1 MYLKQNNIVAPNK
14 PPRPKKL
21 DDDKFIGAFVQD
33 PQKGRHE
40 WVFDLDITSMYPSII
55 MSLNI
60 SPEMKIG
67 KINGWSAKEYI
78 KGTKKTYSV
87 TMGGKDVG
95 EMNERELSEFFDKTN
110 CTIASN
116 GVMYKND
123 KKGLI
128 PTLLSDGSIQEKN
141 TDNLLKIYADEDNQ
155 EKYDF
160 FNRRQHIQKIVLN
173 SLYGVLGLPVF
184 RFYDLD
190 NVSTT
195 VTGQELIKYSK
206 TITNHFYNKE
216 LGTNE
221 DYCIYIDTDS
231 VFYSVFP

>member
-1 MYLKQNNIVAPNK
+1 MGEHEVGQKKVEYSGTLNELFENDIQKFVEYNIQDVRLIKKIDDKCDFINMKAVVYVMLVMYHMKIFICHHDILRVLILVYLKQNNIVAPNK

-21 DDDKFIGAFVQD
+21 DDDKFIGGFVQD

-110 CTIASN
+110 CTI
-116 GVMYKND
+116 
-123 KKGLI
+123 
-128 PTLLSDGSIQEKN
+128 
-141 TDNLLKIYADEDNQ
+141 
-155 EKYDF
+155 
-160 FNRRQHIQKIVLN
+160 
-173 SLYGVLGLPVF
+173 
-184 RFYDLD
+184 
-190 NVSTT
+190 
-195 VTGQELIKYSK
+195 
-206 TITNHFYNKE
+206 
-216 LGTNE
+216 
-221 DYCIYIDTDS
+221 YI
-231 VFYSVFP
+231 